1 METFP
6 CPKRGLSFNIPLYNF
21 LSKRSDS
28 VWRAVRSK
36 DRSPLSERMKQAI
49 FYTRLQEVTSLKE
62 PFDVLVSLPSVTN
75 SKRTIL

>member
-6 CPKRGLSFNIPLYNF
+6 CPKRDLSFNIPLYNF

-49 FYTRLQEVTSLKE
+49 G
-62 PFDVLVSLPSVTN
+62 
-75 SKRTIL
+75 